1 MAGFKELIDSDV
13 PVLIDFHADW
23 CGPCKALAPVIKEV
37 KSELG
42 TRARILKID
51 VDRNQPLAER
61 LQIQGVPTLMVY
73 RNGELKWRQSG
84 VVPKEMIVQA
94 VLQA

>member
-1 MAGFKELIDSDV
+1 MAGFKELINSDV